1 MSRGAGGAL
10 LTLAVAAAAAGPAF
24 GAGTVVTIADTGTT
38 ASQLGADLSAR
49 ALTARGFTVTRVSQ
63 PSAAAAD
70 TAVRAGTL
78 DAYVTDS
85 ATLQTRVY
93 IGPVQRDDA
102 ALRAALVAGAQA
114 RAETILGI
122 TPADDAPTVAC
133 TKRAVKAFGITGLLK
148 LRKVAGS
155 ISYGATASHM
165 VRADGYFALGA
176 IFQRVIVQPAS
187 GRFGLFA
194 SRKIQCVL
202 SSAAEPRAAKL
213 GLTTLR
219 DTTRRLAGT
228 PRHTVTVVANGYL
241 AGAPP
246 EFAQT
251 VEGVAALV
259 NTGALTGL
267 RGAVE
272 LNGATSAAAAE
283 GFLRANKVIQ

>member
-1 MSRGAGGAL
+1 MLGI
-10 LTLAVAAAAAGPAF
+10 VAAGAGPAL
-24 GAGTVVTIADTGTT
+24 GAGNAVTIADTGST
-38 ASQLGADLSAR
+38 ASQVGADLSAR
-49 ALTARGFTVTRVSQ
+49 ALTARGFTVSRTSQ
-63 PSAAAAD
+63 PSAVAAD
-70 TAVRAGTL
+70 AALRAGTL

-85 ATLQTRVY
+85 ATLQSRVY
-93 IGPVQRDDA
+93 LGGVQRDDA

-114 RAETILGI
+114 RGETVLGI

-133 TKRAVKAFGITGLLK
+133 TRRAVKAYGITGLLK
-148 LRKVAGS
+148 LAKVARS
-155 ISYGATASHM
+155 LSYGATASHM

-176 IFQRVIVQPAS
+176 TFQRVIVQPGS

-202 SSAAEPRAAKL
+202 SSGAEPRAAKL

-251 VEGVAALV
+251 VDGVAALV
-259 NTGALTGL
+259 TTGALSGL

-272 LNGATSAAAAE
+272 LSGATPAAAAE
-283 GFLRANKVIQ
+283 AFLRANKVIT